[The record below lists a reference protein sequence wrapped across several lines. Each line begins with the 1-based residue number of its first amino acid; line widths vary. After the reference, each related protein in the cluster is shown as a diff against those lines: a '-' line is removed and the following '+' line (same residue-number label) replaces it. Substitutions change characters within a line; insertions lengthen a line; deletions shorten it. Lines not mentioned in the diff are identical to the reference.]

1 MEGRAVPGVAL
12 EQDRAVVLFCD
23 TERDGEAETIAAQVG
38 KVHARHAQRDED
50 CPELRRSDA
59 CAVVTD
65 DDVCAVT
72 LLCDGNVD
80 AVAARAALHAVCDD
94 VEQHPLDE
102 RRVERALDR
111 RFRNVHVEHDAVVVG
126 NRLYVFQQHPAFRA
140 EVTQLRCECERPVAQ
155 PGGGGGIERKA
166 QQPVIKPLEFGGIVA
181 KVHITQLHAV
191 IMEVRRERVQ
201 A

>member
-1 MEGRAVPGVAL
+1 M
-12 EQDRAVVLFCD
+12 LFCD